1 MKREMPDAA
10 MIQSSEAI
18 ENVVKTNGDNHVI
31 FMSYWVEVR
40 RRKFA
45 RFADFTD

>member
-31 FMSYWVEVR
+31 FYELLGRSQEEKVCAIR
-40 RRKFA
+40 RFH
-45 RFADFTD
+45 